1 MTATPV
7 APHRTSPVAV
17 TGVATAAVA
26 SVATTAVAALGHAAG
41 VSLDIGGEPT
51 PLPGFGMLT
60 AVFSLF
66 GLAIAVGLRRRARQ
80 PQRMFVRTTM
90 VLLALSLVPDV
101 IADSALET
109 KALLVLTHLLA
120 AAIVVPALARR
131 LPA

>member
-1 MTATPV
+1 MTATFV
-7 APHRTSPVAV
+7 APHRTRALAV
-17 TGVATAAVA
+17 TGVAAAAVA

-41 VSLDIGGEPT
+41 ISLDMGGEPI
-51 PLPGFGMLT
+51 PVLGFGMLT
-60 AVFSLF
+60 AVFSLV
-66 GLAIAVGLRRRARQ
+66 GLAVAAVLRSRARQ